1 MALFDLQ
8 YVSLNFSSAQ
18 RILKEN
24 ADKQA
29 T

>member
-8 YVSLNFSSAQ
+8 YISLNFYSAQ

-29 T
+29 A